1 MHFGEPPLLVK
12 LRHVEADS
20 RFTELDTDHEAVAE
34 AFMRYLGA
42 LGGLIGLF
50 PGLFASP
57 IMRIMSSRNDSI
69 CRKCNRSGNA
79 QCLSCSRSAL
89 RQKPS

>member
-42 LGGLIGLF
+42 LE
-50 PGLFASP
+50 A
-57 IMRIMSSRNDSI
+57 
-69 CRKCNRSGNA
+69 
-79 QCLSCSRSAL
+79 
-89 RQKPS
+89 